1 MPRARGPRAGPKR
14 RGEESR
20 ERILD
25 AALALFRR
33 EGFDAATMR
42 DVAAAAGM
50 SLGAAYYYFPS
61 KEAIVLGYYEKVFA
75 ERRRRAHAAF
85 AESESLRDR
94 LRAVYLLHFDGVRRD
109 RKLLGAL
116 VRSVADPDSQ
126 VSVFSGD
133 TEAVRR
139 GSIALFREAVSLP
152 EVPEELRDRS
162 ARAVDTRS
170 GADALLHLGR
180 LTRAGAH
187 PPADRRRHRHALA
200 DGAALVDALGGRP
213 ARGARAHARRCALA
227 VSLKRVNRR
236 CAPPRVAPIRP
247 PRARPRAARRW

>member
-75 ERRRRAHAAF
+75 ERRRRARAAF

-126 VSVFSGD
+126 VSVFSGA

-152 EVPEELRDRS
+152 EVPEELRDLGALGLWTLDLALMLYFIWDDS
-162 ARAVDTRS
+162 PEQARTRRLID
-170 GADALLHLGR
+170 DAIDMLLPMVPLLSMPLAAG
-180 LTRAGAH
+180 LRAELE
-187 PPADRRRHRHALA
+187 RM
-200 DGAALVDALGGRP
+200 LVDARLLSR
-213 ARGARAHARRCALA
+213 
-227 VSLKRVNRR
+227 
-236 CAPPRVAPIRP
+236 
-247 PRARPRAARRW
+247 